1 MLTTSWMLESHMIT
15 LAIMRINDMTMKQ
28 QVSKVIKAMLA
39 TNVAVCYLSPKTSL
53 VMIDINNFAIML
65 NGQHIGTIKA

>member
-1 MLTTSWMLESHMIT
+1 
-15 LAIMRINDMTMKQ
+15 MKQ